1 MDQSEVA
8 FRIFEKTFENYN
20 FSRAVSGTANEKA
33 IRAGLVREAAALAV
47 EAYKIILYNLRTDQT
62 AGKA

>member
-1 MDQSEVA
+1 VA

-47 EAYKIILYNLRTDQT
+47 EAYKIILYNLRTD
-62 AGKA
+62 